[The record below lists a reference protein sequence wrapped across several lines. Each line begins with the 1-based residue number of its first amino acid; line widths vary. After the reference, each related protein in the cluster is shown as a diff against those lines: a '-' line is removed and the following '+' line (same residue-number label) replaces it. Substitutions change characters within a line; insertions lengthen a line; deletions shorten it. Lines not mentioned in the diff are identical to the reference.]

1 MIDLPTGRQTYDFD
15 CGAKALQ
22 IVMAYY
28 GIDVREDEL
37 MEELKCDSDGVPV
50 RNMISVAEKK
60 GFQVVAKCEL
70 SLDTVRRYV
79 DENHPVIVL
88 VQAWAERYMTLK
100 DWRED
105 NEDGHYAIVV
115 GYNGYAIVFEDP
127 ASFRKTWMTEE
138 EFISRWHDVDPRTK
152 ERLDHFAMVLPGKQP
167 ARKVLE
173 HMD

>member
-37 MEELKCDSDGVPV
+37 MEELICDSDGVPV

-60 GFQVVAKCEL
+60 GFQVVAKCEV

-115 GYNGYAIVFEDP
+115 GYNGYTIVFEDP

-138 EFISRWHDVDPRTK
+138 ELISRWHDVDPRTK
-152 ERLDHFAMVLPGKQP
+152 ERLDHFAMVLLEKQP

>member
-1 MIDLPTGRQTYDFD
+1 MMDLPTGRQTYDFD

-22 IVMAYY
+22 IVMTYY
-28 GIDVREDEL
+28 GIDVRENEL
-37 MEELKCDSDGVPV
+37 MDELKCDSDGVPL
-50 RNMISVAEKK
+50 RNMISMAEKK
-60 GFQVVAKCEL
+60 GVQVVAKCEV

-115 GYNGYAIVFEDP
+115 GCNGYAIVFEDP

-138 EFISRWHDVDPRTK
+138 EFIAS
-152 ERLDHFAMVLPGKQP
+152 
-167 ARKVLE
+167 
-173 HMD
+173 

>member
-1 MIDLPTGRQTYDFD
+1 MMDLPTGRQTYDFD
-15 CGAKALQ
+15 CGVKALQ

-50 RNMISVAEKK
+50 KNMISVAEKK
-60 GFQVVAKCEL
+60 GFEVAANCGV
-70 SLDTVRRYV
+70 SLDTIRRYV

-127 ASFRKTWMTEE
+127 ASLRKTWMTEE
-138 EFISRWHDVDPRTK
+138 EFNSRWHDVDPRTK
-152 ERLDHFAMVLPGKQP
+152 ERLDHFAMVLLGRQL
-167 ARKVLE
+167 ARKALE